1 MNKGKVLSLLTA
13 TAMVASTLGCGA
25 SADTADTT
33 QAQPQAETKTETAD
47 TTATETKTEVAP
59 AETEAAPAGELSY
72 TTLNLDDYKDLT
84 ASIKFLHHKTDRQA
98 DGTMDAMIAEFNKEF
113 PNITVTTE
121 AVTDYAE
128 DSLLRLSTGDW
139 GDIMFIP
146 AVDKS
151 DLGTYFMP
159 LDTLDNLSQQL
170 NFVDNWQFD
179 NICYGIPYMAN
190 AQGVL
195 YNKKVFSD
203 AGITA
208 LPKTPDEFIADL
220 KLVKEKTDAIPLY
233 TNYAAGWTMGAW
245 DAYIGTVT
253 NGDNTYINQKFVH
266 TADPFANPGDGTG
279 AYNLY
284 KILYDACADGLIE
297 DDYTT
302 TDWEGCKGML
312 NRGEIA
318 TMVLGS
324 WAYAQMQ
331 EAGDTPEN
339 VGYMPFPMT
348 VGGKQY
354 VNAGGDYNYA
364 INVNSSD
371 DNKAASLVFIKWMV
385 EKSNW
390 CYNEG
395 GYTVVKGG
403 KNPDM
408 YAAFDGCEVLSDQP
422 ALAGEETFLN
432 DMNSESELSFNAG
445 GNDKVQRI
453 VEAGATGSESFDD
466 IMASWASKWQAAQ
479 EELGIEVKY

>member
-47 TTATETKTEVAP
+47 TTAAETKTEAAP
-59 AETEAAPAGELSY
+59 TETEAAPAGELSY

-284 KILYDACADGLIE
+284 KILYDSCSDGLI
-297 DDYTT
+297 
-302 TDWEGCKGML
+302 
-312 NRGEIA
+312 
-318 TMVLGS
+318 
-324 WAYAQMQ
+324 
-331 EAGDTPEN
+331 
-339 VGYMPFPMT
+339 
-348 VGGKQY
+348 
-354 VNAGGDYNYA
+354 
-364 INVNSSD
+364 
-371 DNKAASLVFIKWMV
+371 
-385 EKSNW
+385 
-390 CYNEG
+390 
-395 GYTVVKGG
+395 
-403 KNPDM
+403 
-408 YAAFDGCEVLSDQP
+408 
-422 ALAGEETFLN
+422 
-432 DMNSESELSFNAG
+432 
-445 GNDKVQRI
+445 
-453 VEAGATGSESFDD
+453 
-466 IMASWASKWQAAQ
+466 
-479 EELGIEVKY
+479 

>member
-1 MNKGKVLSLLTA
+1 MNKKKVLALVTA
-13 TAMVASTLGCGA
+13 TVMAASAMGCGA
-25 SADTADTT
+25 SSDTA
-33 QAQPQAETKTETAD
+33 ETPADNTESTD
-47 TTATETKTEVAP
+47 N
-59 AETEAAPAGELSY
+59 TEAAKDTQETGSGESAATGELSY
-72 TTLNLDDYKDLT
+72 TTLSLDDNKDLT
-84 ASIKFLHHKTDRQA
+84 ASIKFLHHKTDREE
-98 DGTMDAMIAEFNKEF
+98 DGTIAAMIAEFNKDF

-146 AVDKS
+146 AVDKT
-151 DLGTYFMP
+151 DLASYFMP
-159 LDTLDNLSQQL
+159 LDTLDNLSKEL
-170 NFVDNWQFD
+170 NFVDQWEFGGN
-179 NICYGIPYMAN
+179 CYGIPYMAN
-190 AQGVL
+190 AQGLL
-195 YNKKVFSD
+195 YNKKVFAD
-203 AGITA
+203 AGITE
-208 LPKTPDEFIADL
+208 LPKTPTDFVADL
-220 KLVKEKTDAIPLY
+220 QLIKDKTDAIPLY

-245 DAYIGTVT
+245 DAYVGTVS
-253 NGDNTYINQKFVH
+253 NGDNTYQNQKLVH
-266 TADPFANPGDGTG
+266 TKEPFSDPGDGTG
-279 AYNLY
+279 AYNVY
-284 KILYDACADGLIE
+284 KILYDACANGLIE

-302 TDWEGCKGML
+302 TDWEGCKGMM
-312 NRGEIA
+312 NRGEIG

-339 VGYMPFPMT
+339 VGYMPFPIT

-354 VNAGGDYNYA
+354 VNAGGDYNYG

-371 DNKAASLVFIKWMV
+371 ENKLASLIFVKWMV

-390 CYNEG
+390 CFNEG

-403 KNPDM
+403 QNPDM

-432 DMNSESELSFNAG
+432 DMNAESELSINAG

-466 IMASWASKWQAAQ
+466 IMADWNKKWQAAQ

>member
-1 MNKGKVLSLLTA
+1 MKGKRFLALA
-13 TAMVASTLGCGA
+13 TAAVMIASLTGCASTG
-25 SADTADTT
+25 SVNTVTNDADTAD
-33 QAQPQAETKTETAD
+33 KTETA
-47 TTATETKTEVAP
+47 E
-59 AETEAAPAGELSY
+59 AGELSY
-72 TTLNLDDYKDLT
+72 TTLNLDDNKDLT
-84 ASIKFLHHKTDRQA
+84 ASIKFLHHKTDREA
-98 DGTMDAMIAEFNKEF
+98 DGTMANMIAEFNKEF
-113 PNITVTTE
+113 PGITVSTE

-151 DLGTYFMP
+151 DLATYFMP
-159 LDTLDNLSQQL
+159 LDTLDNLSAEL
-170 NFVDNWQFD
+170 NFVDSWQFD
-179 NICYGIPYMAN
+179 GLCYGIPYMAN

-195 YNKKVFSD
+195 YNKKVFAD
-203 AGITA
+203 AGITE
-208 LPKTPDEFIADL
+208 LPKTPAEYVADL
-220 KLVKEKTDAIPLY
+220 KLIKDNTDAIPLY

-245 DAYIGTVT
+245 DAYVGIVT
-253 NGDNTYINQKFVH
+253 NGDNTYFNQKLVH
-266 TADPFANPGDGTG
+266 TKEPFADPGDGTG

-284 KILYDACADGLIE
+284 KILYDACAEGLIE

-312 NRGEIA
+312 NRGEIGS
-318 TMVLGS
+318 MVLGS

-331 EAGDTPEN
+331 EAGDTPED

-354 VNAGGDYNYA
+354 VNAGGDYNYC

-371 DNKAASLVFIKWMV
+371 ENKLASLVFIKWMV
-385 EKSNW
+385 EKSDW
-390 CYNEG
+390 CFNEG

-403 KNPDM
+403 QNPDM

-422 ALAGEETFLN
+422 ALPGEETFVN
-432 DMNSESELSFNAG
+432 DMNSESELSINAG

-466 IMASWASKWQAAQ
+466 IMADWNKKWQDAQ
-479 EELGIEVKY
+479 EELGIEVLY

>member
-1 MNKGKVLSLLTA
+1 MNKKKVLALVTA
-13 TAMVASTLGCGA
+13 TVMAASAMGCGT
-25 SADTADTT
+25 SSDTA
-33 QAQPQAETKTETAD
+33 ETPADNTESTD
-47 TTATETKTEVAP
+47 N
-59 AETEAAPAGELSY
+59 TEAANDTQETGSGESAATGELSY
-72 TTLNLDDYKDLT
+72 TTLSLDDNKDLT
-84 ASIKFLHHKTDRQA
+84 ASIKFLHHKTDREE
-98 DGTMDAMIAEFNKEF
+98 DGTIAAMIAEFNKDF

-146 AVDKS
+146 AVDKT
-151 DLGTYFMP
+151 DLASYFMP
-159 LDTLDNLSQQL
+159 LDSLDNLSKEL
-170 NFVDNWQFD
+170 NFVDQWEFD
-179 NICYGIPYMAN
+179 GNCYGIPYMAN
-190 AQGVL
+190 AQGLL
-195 YNKKVFSD
+195 YNKKVFAD
-203 AGITA
+203 AGITE
-208 LPKTPDEFIADL
+208 LPKTPTDFVADL
-220 KLVKEKTDAIPLY
+220 QLIKDKTDAIPLY
-233 TNYAAGWTMGAW
+233 TNYAAGWTMAAW
-245 DAYIGTVT
+245 DAYVGTVS
-253 NGDNTYINQKFVH
+253 NGDNTYQNQKLVH
-266 TADPFANPGDGTG
+266 TAEPFSDPGDGTG
-279 AYNLY
+279 AYNVY
-284 KILYDACADGLIE
+284 KILYDACANGLIE

-302 TDWEGCKGML
+302 TDWEGCKGMM
-312 NRGEIA
+312 NRGEIG

-339 VGYMPFPMT
+339 VGYMPFPIT

-354 VNAGGDYNYA
+354 VNAGGDYNYG

-371 DNKAASLVFIKWMV
+371 ENKLASLIFVKWMV

-390 CYNEG
+390 CFNEG

-403 KNPDM
+403 QNPDM

-432 DMNSESELSFNAG
+432 DMNAESELSINAG

-466 IMASWASKWQAAQ
+466 IMADWNKKWQAAQ